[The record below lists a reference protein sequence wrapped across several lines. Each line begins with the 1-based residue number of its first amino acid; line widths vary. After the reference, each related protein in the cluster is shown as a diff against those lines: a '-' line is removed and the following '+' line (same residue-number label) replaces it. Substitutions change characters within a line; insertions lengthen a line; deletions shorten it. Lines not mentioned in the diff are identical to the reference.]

1 MDSITAFLIT
11 IVSIPYLWFAL
22 LLSYPKATTE
32 DEPIA
37 FVEIVEDEIEIEYI
51 NTPAATEIESVESP
65 L

>member
-37 FVEIVEDEIEIEYI
+37 FVEIVEDEIENEYI
-51 NTPAATEIESVESP
+51 NAPAATEIESVENP

>member
-1 MDSITAFLIT
+1 MNSITAFLIT

-37 FVEIVEDEIEIEYI
+37 FVEIVEDEIEIEIDEQY
-51 NTPAATEIESVESP
+51 
-65 L
+65 